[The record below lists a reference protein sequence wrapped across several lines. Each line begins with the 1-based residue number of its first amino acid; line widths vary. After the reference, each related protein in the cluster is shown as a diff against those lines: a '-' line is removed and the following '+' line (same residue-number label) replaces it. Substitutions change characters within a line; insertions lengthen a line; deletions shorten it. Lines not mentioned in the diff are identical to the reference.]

1 MTMTM
6 QDRITIGG
14 FISLGALV
22 VALGGLTFV
31 QIDGVEARLNSRIDG
46 VEERLNSRID
56 EVEERLNSR
65 IDGVEERLNSR
76 IDGVEERLNS
86 RIDGLNSRI
95 DEGEARMARL
105 EEAVRELGER
115 MARFE
120 GTLSAVAALVGL
132 NETPDE
138 PGRERLPPGRP

>member
-1 MTMTM
+1 MTV

-22 VALGGLTFV
+22 VALGGLMFV
-31 QIDGVEARLNSRIDG
+31 QIDGVETRLNSRIDEGEARLNSRID
-46 VEERLNSRID
+46 D
-56 EVEERLNSR
+56 
-65 IDGVEERLNSR
+65 
-76 IDGVEERLNS
+76 
-86 RIDGLNSRI
+86 LNSRI

>member
-1 MTMTM
+1 MTA

-14 FISLGALV
+14 FVSLGALV
-22 VALGGLTFV
+22 VALGGLMFI
-31 QIDGVEARLNSRIDG
+31 QIDGVEA
-46 VEERLNSRID
+46 
-56 EVEERLNSR
+56 RLNSR

-86 RIDGLNSRI
+86 RIDEGEARLNSRIDDLNSRI
-95 DEGEARMARL
+95 DEGETRMARL

-120 GTLSAVAALVGL
+120 GTLSAVVALVGL

-138 PGRERLPPGRP
+138 PGRERPR

>member
-1 MTMTM
+1 MTV

-22 VALGGLTFV
+22 VALGGLMFV
-31 QIDGVEARLNSRIDG
+31 QIDGVETRLNSRIDG
-46 VEERLNSRID
+46 VEER
-56 EVEERLNSR
+56 
-65 IDGVEERLNSR
+65 
-76 IDGVEERLNS
+76 
-86 RIDGLNSRI
+86 LNSRI

-120 GTLSAVAALVGL
+120 GTLSAAVAPVGP
-132 NETPDE
+132 NETPDDE

>member
-1 MTMTM
+1 MTA

-22 VALGGLTFV
+22 VALGGLMFV

-56 EVEERLNSR
+56 
-65 IDGVEERLNSR
+65 GVEER
-76 IDGVEERLNS
+76 
-86 RIDGLNSRI
+86 LNSRI

-138 PGRERLPPGRP
+138 PGRERRQQGRP